1 MRLVNRLT
9 SSLPCAILLE
19 LSARKDRN
27 MATNSNSTRIKL
39 KGSTWGHERGYASLK
54 ALNADHSNL
63 FPADI
68 AWDVRTLQQFA
79 DQPMSELSKKYDLIV
94 FDHPWTGEIA
104 AKEYFYPLDHFLSKE
119 FLAEQEAN
127 SVGKSYES
135 YIWKGHIYGLQI
147 DTAAHV
153 SAVRPDL
160 LAKNSA
166 KKPSTWIKTLDLAKR
181 LMAEKK
187 PLLALPL
194 DPVNIWCLFMT
205 LAANQKMN
213 PYQNGKQVLPDEKFL
228 ELINFIIEI
237 SKYGPKEAFDWNPIR
252 LLDAMSSG
260 DEVMYSPALFGYSN
274 YGMAGFRKN
283 LIEFGPIPSAGF
295 GSIGGIMGGAGI
307 GITKSCKN
315 PEIAAKVI
323 EVIGSPKIQR
333 TLYATTG
340 GQSSHRSA
348 WLDRDLNSFTNN
360 FYTNTLDNLDNS
372 YLRPRFPGFIEIQ
385 TGSGDIL
392 AEAVYGKISPRKAI
406 EGINKLYQDQLKKW
420 SEFF

>member
-63 FPADI
+63 FPADVD
-68 AWDVRTLQQFA
+68 WDVRTLQQFA
-79 DQPMSELSKKYDLIV
+79 DQSMSELSKKYDMIV

>member
-1 MRLVNRLT
+1 MSTDTN
-9 SSLPCAILLE
+9 
-19 LSARKDRN
+19 SAR
-27 MATNSNSTRIKL
+27 IEL

-104 AKEYFYPLDHFLSKE
+104 AKEYFYPLDQFLSRE
-119 FLAEQEAN
+119 FLTEQKAN

-147 DTAAHV
+147 DTAGHV
-153 SAVRPDL
+153 SAARSDL
-160 LAKNSA
+160 LAKNGV
-166 KKPSTWIKTLDLAKR
+166 KKPSTWVETLDLAKR

-205 LAANQKMN
+205 LAANQKLN
-213 PYQNGKQVLPDEKFL
+213 PYQDGKQVLPDEKSL
-228 ELINFIIEI
+228 ALINFIIEI
-237 SKYGPKEAFDWNPIR
+237 GKYGPREAIEWNPIH
-252 LLDAMSSG
+252 LLDVMSSG
-260 DEVMYSPALFGYSN
+260 DEIMYSPALFGYSN

-295 GSIGGIMGGAGI
+295 GAIGGILGGAGI

-323 EVIGSPKIQR
+323 EIIGSPKIQR
-333 TLYATTG
+333 SLYATTG
-340 GQSSHRSA
+340 GQSGHRSA

-372 YLRPRFPGFIEIQ
+372 YLRPRFPGFIEVQ
-385 TGSGDIL
+385 TGSGEIL
-392 AEAVYGKISPRKAI
+392 AEAVYGKISTQKAI
-406 EGINKLYQDQLKKW
+406 LGINKLYQDQLKKW
-420 SEFF
+420 SDFF